1 MSQHANLTVNGQAL
15 WHDLV
20 TTAAFGGTEK
30 GGVCRLALTDEDRQV
45 RAWFEQT
52 CTALGCTVTYDSMGN
67 QFARRPGTRDDL
79 PPIMMGSHL
88 DTQVTGGRFDGILG
102 VLGGIAVLR
111 ALHDAGV
118 TTMHALEVVN
128 WTNEEG
134 ARFTPPMLASGV
146 FGGAF
151 TEEFAGSRA
160 DGAGI
165 TLRQELERGGFVGT
179 EPCGQHPAAAYFELH
194 IEQGPVL
201 EAEDRTIGVVTGVQG
216 MRWYEVAVRGR
227 SAHAGTTPMPMRKD
241 ALLAAARMIEQ
252 VNAVAQ
258 AHAPEGLST
267 IGIITAL
274 PASSNVV
281 PREVRFTVDLRNPS
295 EPVLQTME
303 EDFLQRM
310 QACALENDVQ
320 VTVTPTWNSP
330 AVHFD
335 PRCIASVKESTE
347 ELGYSMRDIVSGAGH
362 DAVYVSRVV
371 PTAMIF
377 VPCLHGISHNEAE
390 SATPEDVTAGSNVLL
405 NAVLKADHLF

>member
-1 MSQHANLTVNGQAL
+1 MSQYANLTINGQAL

-20 TTAAFGGTEK
+20 TTAAYGGTEK
-30 GGVCRLALTDEDRQV
+30 GGICRLALTDEDAQV
-45 RAWFEQT
+45 RSWFEQT
-52 CTALGCTVTYDSMGN
+52 CIALGCTVTYDSMGN
-67 QFARRPGTRDDL
+67 QFARRPGTQNDL
-79 PPIMMGSHL
+79 SPIMMGSHL

-102 VLGGIAVLR
+102 VLGGVAVLR
-111 ALHDAGV
+111 ALHTAGIN
-118 TTMHALEVVN
+118 TRHPLEVVN

-151 TEEFAGSRA
+151 TEEFAGNRPDA
-160 DGAGI
+160 AGI
-165 TLRQELERGGFVGT
+165 TLRQELERGGFVGA
-179 EPCGQHPAAAYFELH
+179 EQCGQHPATAYFELH

-201 EAEDRTIGVVTGVQG
+201 EAEERTIGVVTGVQG
-216 MRWYEVAVRGR
+216 MRWYDVVVRGR

-241 ALLAAARMIEQ
+241 ALLAAAGMIEQ

-295 EPVLQTME
+295 EPVLQAME
-303 EDFLQRM
+303 EDFLRRM
-310 QACALENDVQ
+310 DECAQKSDVH
-320 VTVTPTWNSP
+320 VSVTPTWNSP

-335 PRCIASVKESTE
+335 SRCVTCVKDSTH

-405 NAVLKADHLF
+405 HAVLKADQEF

>member
-1 MSQHANLTVNGQAL
+1 MSQYANLTINGQDL
-15 WHDLV
+15 WQDLV

-30 GGVCRLALTDEDRQV
+30 GGICRLALSQEDRQV

-52 CTALGCTVTYDSMGN
+52 CKALGCTVTYDSMGN
-67 QFARRPGTRDDL
+67 QFARRAGTHNDL

-88 DTQVTGGRFDGILG
+88 DTQVTGGRFDGIVG
-102 VLGGIAVLR
+102 VLGCIAVVG
-111 ALHDAGV
+111 ALHAANIYTD
-118 TTMHALEVVN
+118 HPLEVVN

-134 ARFTPPMLASGV
+134 ARFAPPMLASGV

-160 DGAGI
+160 DTDGV
-165 TLRQELERGGFVGT
+165 TLRHELEQGGFVGQ
-179 EPCGQHPAAAYFELH
+179 EQCGQHPAAAYFELH

-201 EAEDRTIGVVTGVQG
+201 EAEERTIGIVTGVQG
-216 MRWYEVAVRGR
+216 MRWYEVIVRGR

-252 VNAVAQ
+252 VNAVAL

-295 EPVLQTME
+295 ESVLQVME

-310 QACALENDVQ
+310 QSCAEANDVQ
-320 VTVTPTWNSP
+320 VEIVPTWNSP

-335 PRCIASVKESTE
+335 PRCIDSVKASAGDF
-347 ELGYSMRDIVSGAGH
+347 GYTMREIVSGAGH

-405 NAVLKADHLF
+405 HAVLKADKIF

>member
-1 MSQHANLTVNGQAL
+1 MSQHTNLTVNGQAL
-15 WHDLV
+15 WQDLV

-30 GGVCRLALTDEDRQV
+30 GGICRLALTDEDRQV

-52 CTALGCTVTYDSMGN
+52 CSALGCTVTCDSMGN
-67 QFARRPGTRDDL
+67 QFARRPGTRNDL

-102 VLGGIAVLR
+102 VLGGVAVLR
-111 ALHDAGV
+111 ALHDAAV
-118 TTMHALEVVN
+118 ETLHPLEVVN

-146 FGGAF
+146 FGSAF
-151 TEEFAGSRA
+151 TEDFAKSRT
-160 DGAGI
+160 DTDGI
-165 TLRQELERGGFVGT
+165 TLRHELERGGFVGT

-201 EAEDRTIGVVTGVQG
+201 EAQERTIGVVTGVQG
-216 MRWYEVAVRGR
+216 MRWYEVIVRGR

-241 ALLAAARMIEQ
+241 ALLAAAQMIGQ

-267 IGIITAL
+267 VGIITAL

-295 EPVLQTME
+295 EAALQTME
-303 EDFLQRM
+303 DDFLQHM
-310 QACALENDVQ
+310 QACAQAHDVQ
-320 VTVTPTWNSP
+320 VEVVPTWTSP

-335 PRCIASVKESTE
+335 PRCIDSVQASAQDF
-347 ELGYSMRDIVSGAGH
+347 GYTMREIVSGAGH

-371 PTAMIF
+371 PTGMIF

-405 NAVLKADHLF
+405 HSVLKADRIF

>member
-1 MSQHANLTVNGQAL
+1 MSQYADLTVNGQAL
-15 WHDLV
+15 WHDLT
-20 TTAAFGGTEK
+20 TTAAFGGTAK
-30 GGVCRLALTDEDRQV
+30 GGICRLALSDEDFQV

-52 CTALGCTVTYDSMGN
+52 CKALGCTVTHDSMGN
-67 QFARRPGTRDDL
+67 QFARRAGLQNDL

-111 ALHDAGV
+111 ALHDAGIH
-118 TTMHALEVVN
+118 TRHSIEVVN

-134 ARFTPPMLASGV
+134 ARFRPPMLASGV

-151 TEEFAGSRA
+151 TEEFASSRTDA
-160 DGAGI
+160 TGI
-165 TLRQELERGGFVGT
+165 TLRQELERGGFVG
-179 EPCGQHPAAAYFELH
+179 EEHCGQHPAAAYFELH

-201 EAEDRTIGVVTGVQG
+201 EAKECTIGVVTGVQG
-216 MRWYEVAVRGR
+216 MRWYEVVVRGR

-241 ALLAAARMIEQ
+241 ALLAAARMIDQ

-258 AHAPEGLST
+258 AYAPDGLST
-267 IGIITAL
+267 IGIITAF

-295 EPVLQTME
+295 EDALQGME
-303 EDFLQRM
+303 EDFLRRM
-310 QACALENDVQ
+310 QECAQAAGVEVSI
-320 VTVTPTWNSP
+320 TPTWNSP

-335 PRCIASVKESTE
+335 KRCVACVRESGKE
-347 ELGYSMRDIVSGAGH
+347 LNYSMQDIVSGAGH

-377 VPCLHGISHNEAE
+377 VPCWQGISHNEAE
-390 SATPEDVTAGSNVLL
+390 SATQEDATAGSNVMLH
-405 NAVLKADHLF
+405 AVLKADQVF